1 MSLKKKMG
9 NGRPRFTFLR
19 IFSDMENNNHFE
31 KFMQD
36 LEKRNADRIRQQ
48 EALAAAAELWEKR
61 HGLDVRYRESAHE
74 RIRYKK

>member
-1 MSLKKKMG
+1 
-9 NGRPRFTFLR
+9 
-19 IFSDMENNNHFE
+19 MENNNHFE